1 MSVLE
6 LFFFAIFV
14 LLLLLVLLCTLSIKF
29 FVCGRSWW
37 KKNFFFVQ
45 EQNKIANNGTNE
57 KAAYRKIARIFIILV
72 SLAWK
77 ENILD
82 FYFLAAF
89 RWMKLVVEEG
99 RISFDCMKVFGGLW
113 ASFVRMDLHWF
124 IFLKFGFW
132 VFNVSIFEFLW
143 IGCWF
148 LSKLSKKKLKKNTM
162 KHNALFKRP
171 GFEPV
176 VIRLINIKT
185 SLKSFID
192 SLFKLLSS
200 SKNFPSL

>member
-72 SLAWK
+72 FLAWK
-77 ENILD
+77 ENIFD

-99 RISFDCMKVFGGLW
+99 RISFDCIKVFGGLW
-113 ASFVRMDLHWF
+113 ASFVRTDLHWF
-124 IFLKFGFW
+124 IFLIFGFW
-132 VFNVSIFEFLW
+132 VFDVWLLIGRYFLW
-143 IGCWF
+143 NSCWF
-148 LSKLSKKKLKKNTM
+148 LNKSSKKNLKK
-162 KHNALFKRP
+162 KHYETQRS
-171 GFEPV
+171 
-176 VIRLINIKT
+176 I
-185 SLKSFID
+185 
-192 SLFKLLSS
+192 
-200 SKNFPSL
+200 